1 MDERAENAMKRMR
14 FQHHDSSRLVFAIL
28 VGAGLILA
36 EGGKTFAGENFHLV
50 KGIDGFAAFATT
62 RNVEPVSISDAEST
76 GADGAEKLAW
86 GQTMQKDLER
96 MQKAAGSG
104 DLDRTEDV
112 FAFRDWC
119 MGAPG
124 RGNLLLAIAAEETAA
139 TMLFRALAED
149 QTRGEEV
156 RRRFARCLP
165 NGLPADYW
173 LATFAVEGIVLD
185 FGDALKST
193 APEYVRWGTVLEKT
207 FDMLGGWDSLPGRN
221 DTWNGCTDTFAPAQ
235 LAFRSMSIV
244 RREIALEVCLKMLA
258 GAGGIPD
265 ERTAFIAAA
274 DKYAEAILDNR
285 NRATGRITPH
295 EVWRHWSVA
304 LAEREEDGFSARVEK
319 MWRAGDYAGVM
330 ALAQE
335 RLAADPNDLAGLLL
349 KFEYESEF
357 LQLDAAVQTAKD
369 IIAVASRT
377 ETERF
382 AQVRE
387 RVVQDARSAL
397 ESLPQ
402 YPPEE
407 LAKDLPTVGLVT
419 NKALPCGFALR
430 ALEADGLFRE
440 ATDGANGKWDGWD

>member
-1 MDERAENAMKRMR
+1 MKRMR
-14 FQHHDSSRLVFAIL
+14 FQHHDSSRLVLAIL

-86 GQTMQKDLER
+86 GQTMLEELER
-96 MQKAAGSG
+96 LQKTARAN
-104 DLDRTEDV
+104 DLVRTEDV
-112 FAFRDWC
+112 FSFRDWC
-119 MGAPG
+119 IEAPG
-124 RGNLLLAIAAEETAA
+124 RGNLLLAIAAEETAV
-139 TMLFRALAED
+139 TMLFQALAED
-149 QTRGEEV
+149 QTCGNEV

-165 NGLPADYW
+165 NGLAADYW
-173 LATFAVEGIVLD
+173 LETLAMEGIVVD
-185 FGDALKST
+185 CGDALKASD
-193 APEYVRWGTVLEKT
+193 PEYIRLGAVLQT
-207 FDMLGGWDSLPGRN
+207 LFAMLGGWHNPLIVPKQDG
-221 DTWNGCTDTFAPAQ
+221 TWNGCTDAFAPGQ
-235 LAFRSMSIV
+235 LTFRTMSVV
-244 RREIALEVCLKMLA
+244 RMEIALEVCLEILDAA
-258 GAGGIPD
+258 GSIPD

-274 DKYAEAILDNR
+274 EKYAEAILDKR
-285 NRATGRITPH
+285 NRATSTITPH
-295 EVWRHWSVA
+295 EVWRRWETV
-304 LAEREEDGFSARVEK
+304 LAGREKTGFAARVEG

-330 ALAQE
+330 DLARE

-349 KFEYESEF
+349 KFEYESEY

-387 RVVQDARSAL
+387 LVVQDARSAL
-397 ESLPQ
+397 ELLPQ